1 MSRITTTVVTLLLT
15 TAAFGQAKDD
25 AGDGKKLDKQTMEI
39 KDYLPEIHGTI
50 RGKYEYQTE
59 TGESR
64 FEVRNARFS
73 VSGNVHPLVAYK
85 AEIDLSD
92 EGSIKMLD
100 AYARVFPV
108 KDLNFTIGQMRVPFT
123 IDAHRS
129 PHQQYFANRSFI
141 AKQVGNVRDVGLTS
155 AYTHK
160 GDFPFILEGGLFNG
174 SGLTNQKEWHKTLNY
189 SIKAQLLPGKNW
201 NVTLSTQ
208 MIKPEDVRINMYDA
222 GIYYQNNRFH
232 IEAEYLY
239 KMYGHN
245 AFKDVH
251 AVNVTDNQSSV
262 MRLGSLAMCKVLKD
276 AGMNPI
282 FQLACR
288 DRNRIALES
297 DLLSAAMF
305 GIDNILC
312 LTGDHTKM
320 GDHPQ
325 AKPVFDLDSVSLLHT
340 VKLLESGVDLGGNQL
355 VGEPPKFSKG
365 AVVSP
370 CSDSVDAQ
378 LAKME
383 RKVAAGAD
391 YFQTQAVFEP
401 EKFIKFMEKAK
412 QFGKPVQVGIII
424 PKSAGMAKF
433 MNNNVAG
440 IHVPDE
446 MIEELKADKEK
457 TKAGITGVEI
467 AARIIKECKPY
478 CQGVHIMAL
487 GWESKIPDLLKLAEI

>member
-1 MSRITTTVVTLLLT
+1 M
-15 TAAFGQAKDD
+15 
-25 AGDGKKLDKQTMEI
+25 
-39 KDYLPEIHGTI
+39 
-50 RGKYEYQTE
+50 
-59 TGESR
+59 
-64 FEVRNARFS
+64 
-73 VSGNVHPLVAYK
+73 YK
-85 AEIDLSD
+85 
-92 EGSIKMLD
+92 
-100 AYARVFPV
+100 R
-108 KDLNFTIGQMRVPFT
+108 Q
-123 IDAHRS
+123 
-129 PHQQYFANRSFI
+129 
-141 AKQVGNVRDVGLTS
+141 
-155 AYTHK
+155 
-160 GDFPFILEGGLFNG
+160 
-174 SGLTNQKEWHKTLNY
+174 
-189 SIKAQLLPGKNW
+189 
-201 NVTLSTQ
+201 
-208 MIKPEDVRINMYDA
+208 
-222 GIYYQNNRFH
+222 
-232 IEAEYLY
+232 
-239 KMYGHN
+239 
-245 AFKDVH
+245 
-251 AVNVTDNQSSV
+251 
-262 MRLGSLAMCKVLKD
+262 
-276 AGMNPI
+276 
-282 FQLACR
+282 
-288 DRNRIALES
+288 ALES
-297 DLLSAAMF
+297 DLLSAAML

-340 VKLLESGVDLGGNQL
+340 VKLLESGVDLGGNEL

-383 RKVAAGAD
+383 RKVAAGAE

-446 MIEELKADKEK
+446 MLEELKADKEK